1 MLIFMRELF
10 QISKKNIFTLLLLG
24 GVMALLS
31 LLSGCMGSSVNTSK
45 QVEKK
50 LSEKYGEDFVVTE
63 IGNRFNT
70 GSATLYC
77 HPESNENINFTVVYD
92 FSDETIT
99 DDYMIRKSAVNL
111 DSEISELSSKSG
123 IGFSSITVFHGAID
137 DNLDG
142 NEDVA
147 EFIRKSGAHRLYMHL
162 AVNADDISD
171 ESDAA
176 VTLDSLHEISRKYDN
191 IDVLAVLFAYHSDD
205 YNKCSSELSE
215 QTKANNLWFKS
226 FSPISD
232 YTVKI
237 EKSIMNQSAAEF
249 WEVVKG

>member
-1 MLIFMRELF
+1 
-10 QISKKNIFTLLLLG
+10 
-24 GVMALLS
+24 MALLS

-111 DSEISELSSKSG
+111 DSEISELSRKSG
-123 IGFSSITVFHGAID
+123 IGFSSITVFHGAVD

-142 NEDVA
+142 TEDVSG
-147 EFIRKSGAHRLYMHL
+147 FIKKSNTYKLYIQL

-171 ESDAA
+171 EADAG
-176 VTLDSLHEISRKYDN
+176 VILDSLHEISRKYDS
-191 IDVLAVLFAYHSDD
+191 IDILAVLFAYHSDD
-205 YNKCSSELSE
+205 YNKCSAELSE

-226 FSPISD
+226 FSPIAD
-232 YTVKI
+232 YSVLI
-237 EKSIMNQSAAEF
+237 ENNETKQSASEF